1 MDNAYKIVDIYVKPK
16 KLDGQI
22 YYVPGHNNIDDAL
35 KDFKE
40 IVTDSRFDVDYA
52 AGRFV
57 LIDKPTGKELTDLG
71 VSFTGHQ
78 YDAGDALQNV
88 IREYILNS
96 KELITAKFADN
107 EFAKFIK
114 DNADKL
120 KNDIIK
126 CGEETYP
133 LKVPY
138 TNGGIYELAYVTKKS
153 SYYCYDEM
161 ALVFD
166 EKKLLLT
173 DSIPFTESALYETA
187 EEVNNGEDE
196 YLYVDESWKSYLE
209 DIRKEVENDKEME

>member
-1 MDNAYKIVDIYVKPK
+1 MDNVYKIVDIYVKPK

-22 YYVPGHNNIDDAL
+22 YYVPGHDNIDDAL

-40 IVTDSRFDVDYA
+40 IVTDTHFDVNYA
-52 AGRFV
+52 SGQFI

-71 VSFTGHQ
+71 ESFAG
-78 YDAGDALQNV
+78 YKFDAGDALLC
-88 IREYILNS
+88 ILREYVLDT
-96 KELITAKFADN
+96 KEVATVEFADN
-107 EFAKFIK
+107 EFANFIK

-120 KNDIIK
+120 KTDTIK

-138 TNGGIYELAYVTKKS
+138 TNGGIYELAYITKKS

-196 YLYVDESWKSYLE
+196 YLYIDESWKSYLE